1 MAANVSV
8 LTNANELVL
17 SGSDNLA
24 AATSKLQYG
33 GNKQIHFLPKINK
46 MAIEIGG
53 QDYPGTS
60 TFDRLGANPHIGYK
74 IYKEVFPEDE
84 RKINFRDWLYRYFK
98 MRIDYRGQVGIFE
111 QAAGVSDEAGVDTN
125 ISTIRLKL
133 EIENAIDAAADLKA
147 FIFHH
152 VPATLLFYP

>member
-1 MAANVSV
+1 
-8 LTNANELVL
+8 
-17 SGSDNLA
+17 
-24 AATSKLQYG
+24 
-33 GNKQIHFLPKINK
+33 
-46 MAIEIGG
+46 
-53 QDYPGTS
+53 
-60 TFDRLGANPHIGYK
+60 
-74 IYKEVFPEDE
+74 
-84 RKINFRDWLYRYFK
+84 

-133 EIENAIDAAADLKA
+133 EIENAIHAAADLKA